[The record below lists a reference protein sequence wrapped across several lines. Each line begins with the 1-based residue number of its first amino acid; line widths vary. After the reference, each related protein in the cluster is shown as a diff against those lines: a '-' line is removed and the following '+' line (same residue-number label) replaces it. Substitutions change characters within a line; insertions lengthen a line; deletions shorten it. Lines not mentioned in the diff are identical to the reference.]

1 MEAVSWFLW
10 PNRLSGIRN
19 IWCVRTGNGTFYIS
33 CPQEVPQ
40 IYFLVE
46 FLVIF
51 EKNKLFFNLWIRKY
65 PSVWGSLWHTKIRG
79 SSCLCCIWENG
90 RERWKMYWK
99 SSLVFLA
106 KKNCCGSALTSG
118 EHRAKWSSR
127 VILEVH
133 SDLGDSVD
141 PGFWIG
147 DWKQVYLESNG
158 LCWTFLFFLS
168 KLTTP

>member
-1 MEAVSWFLW
+1 
-10 PNRLSGIRN
+10 
-19 IWCVRTGNGTFYIS
+19 
-33 CPQEVPQ
+33 
-40 IYFLVE
+40 
-46 FLVIF
+46 
-51 EKNKLFFNLWIRKY
+51 
-65 PSVWGSLWHTKIRG
+65 
-79 SSCLCCIWENG
+79 
-90 RERWKMYWK
+90 MYWK

-147 DWKQVYLESNG
+147 DLEAG
-158 LCWTFLFFLS
+158 LSRVKWVMLNFPLLFVKANNTLA
-168 KLTTP
+168 KEDVNPEWNLVLGGVITTLKVCSGVKRAG